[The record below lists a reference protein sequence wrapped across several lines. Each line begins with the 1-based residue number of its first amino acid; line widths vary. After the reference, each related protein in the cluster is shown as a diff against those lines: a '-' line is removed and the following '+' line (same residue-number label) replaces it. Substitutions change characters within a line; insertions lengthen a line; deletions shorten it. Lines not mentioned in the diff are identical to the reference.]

1 MDLNSYTEEDLIL
14 SAFKSEVD
22 SKAVYSKLAERIKNY
37 FLKEKLNFLAQEE
50 EKHRLFF
57 KGFYKEKFPEK
68 EITLPEKTPVPLPEI
83 KFSNENIPLSE
94 VLASAMEAENAAY
107 DFYLSMAGR
116 YEDDKNVKK
125 TLQYFATM
133 EMGHYKLLEI
143 EKKNALDF
151 EQYDQVWPMMHAGP

>member
-1 MDLNSYTEEDLIL
+1 MDLSNYSEEDLIL

-22 SKAVYSKLAERIKNY
+22 AKDVYSKLAERVKNY

-50 EKHRLFF
+50 DKHRLFF
-57 KGFYKEKFPEK
+57 EGFYKEKFPGK
-68 EITLPEKTPVPLPEI
+68 EVALPEKTPVPLPEI
-83 KFSNENIPLSE
+83 QFSEESIPLSE
-94 VLASAMEAENAAY
+94 ILESAMKAESAAH
-107 DFYLSMAGR
+107 DFYLSMAER
-116 YEDDKNVKK
+116 YDEGSEVKK

-143 EKKNALDF
+143 ERKNALDF